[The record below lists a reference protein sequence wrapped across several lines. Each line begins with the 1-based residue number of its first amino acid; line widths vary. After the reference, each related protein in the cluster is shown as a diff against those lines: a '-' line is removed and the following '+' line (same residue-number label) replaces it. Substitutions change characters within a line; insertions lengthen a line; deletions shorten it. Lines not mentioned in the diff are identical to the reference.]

1 MIKDRPLRLEALVQL
16 AAHCGVLLGAEGDK
30 NVVEA
35 IEITTDAAM
44 TRDCACQCAIRGVL
58 EAGDIAVT
66 VVTTTAN

>member
-44 TRDCACQCAIRGVL
+44 TSDCA
-58 EAGDIAVT
+58 
-66 VVTTTAN
+66 